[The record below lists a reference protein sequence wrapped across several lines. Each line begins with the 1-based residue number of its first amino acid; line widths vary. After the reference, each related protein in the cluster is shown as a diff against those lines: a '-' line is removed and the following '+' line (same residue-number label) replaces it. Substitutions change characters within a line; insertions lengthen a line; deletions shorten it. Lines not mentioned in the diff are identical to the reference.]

1 MEEKIDVASDF
12 AQFTDS
18 SVTVDQESAPND
30 NSEDA
35 NAIQTEPIVLKP
47 EEDSTE
53 MTIKATEP
61 LVEEVSEDVDSSL
74 TNDSYQDSGRESNRE
89 VEYQDQPEEQV
100 KYSDDDYTLDVLN
113 EKYGTE
119 YEHLDELLDDLEGGD
134 APEFAS
140 EQMAKLNEFITQTG
154 RSPEDYFRTQTQNYD
169 EMSDEKV
176 VKEYLSLENPDLSKE
191 EIDLFFDNT
200 YKTNED
206 KYSSEESKMGNIHL
220 KRDVSRAREELKELQ
235 DEYWS
240 PAEQDGMTQEEAEQL
255 EEAQVEEREEFLDA
269 MDEELDDIDSLSFQI
284 NDKGE
289 TFDYKLTEDDKA
301 MVGEA
306 LSNLDDFFSPYMDEQ
321 GQWDLESLALDMMA
335 MKLQDKIVRSV
346 ANQYRSQGAE
356 QVIREI
362 KNPSYEPAKVSQN
375 SQGKSIQDQIGNQIF
390 GDSTMW
396 D

>member
-1 MEEKIDVASDF
+1 
-12 AQFTDS
+12 
-18 SVTVDQESAPND
+18 
-30 NSEDA
+30 
-35 NAIQTEPIVLKP
+35 
-47 EEDSTE
+47 
-53 MTIKATEP
+53 
-61 LVEEVSEDVDSSL
+61 
-74 TNDSYQDSGRESNRE
+74 
-89 VEYQDQPEEQV
+89 
-100 KYSDDDYTLDVLN
+100 
-113 EKYGTE
+113 
-119 YEHLDELLDDLEGGD
+119 
-134 APEFAS
+134 
-140 EQMAKLNEFITQTG
+140 
-154 RSPEDYFRTQTQNYD
+154 
-169 EMSDEKV
+169 
-176 VKEYLSLENPDLSKE
+176 
-191 EIDLFFDNT
+191 
-200 YKTNED
+200 
-206 KYSSEESKMGNIHL
+206 
-220 KRDVSRAREELKELQ
+220 LQ

>member
-35 NAIQTEPIVLKP
+35 NAIQTEPIILKP

-100 KYSDDDYTLDVLN
+100 QYSDDDYTLDVLN

-140 EQMAKLNEFITQTG
+140 EQMAKLNEFISQTG

-206 KYSSEESKMGNIHL
+206 KYSSEESKMGKIHL

-240 PAEQDGMTQEEAEQL
+240 PAEQDGMTQEEYQQL

-306 LSNLDDFFSPYMDEQ
+306 LSNLDDFFSRYMDEQ
-321 GQWDLESLALDMMA
+321 GHWDLESLALDMMA

-375 SQGKSIQDQIGNQIF
+375 SQGKSIQDQIGSQIF